1 MNKVHE
7 WNFVNTEYETSHPIH
22 MHVNHMQVVS
32 YNEYTGPV
40 GVGNDDGEW
49 KLFDRSGQTC
59 TYQHQAY
66 HGFELF
72 KYTFILY
79 LFLFIVIFQAKVRN
93 YSIKL

>member
-49 KLFDRSGQTC
+49 KLFARSGETC
-59 TYQHQAY
+59 TYQHQGY
-66 HGFELF
+66 HGWMFDF
-72 KYTFILY
+72 FTYTVMLY
-79 LFLFIVIFQAKVRN
+79 LFFNYIRQAKVEQ
-93 YSIKL
+93 I